1 MEPNRFA
8 LGCWDKDDALGC
20 TPEIPPPVLGNA
32 FTDKLK
38 SIPPKGW
45 LAIGGAALLVLLIA
59 KRRTVAG
66 AAQTVA
72 EKAKQAAQSI
82 VGAFLTLNAIRKA
95 MPNVS
100 LAKATALL
108 PDLTLAL
115 DEANINTPK
124 RVAAFLA
131 QVGHESSDFSTF
143 KENLNYGAPGLL
155 DTFPKYFNAST
166 AAQYAR
172 KPEAIANHV
181 YANRMGNGPES
192 SGDGWRYKG
201 RGPIQL
207 TGRSNYRAFTNAIG
221 KKYGVDFERNPE
233 LVEDPKWGFKA
244 ASWFWNSQGLNS
256 YADRGDF
263 NSITHGING
272 GYKGKPDRDKRY
284 AIASAALVP
293 MGNA

>member
-1 MEPNRFA
+1 MGPNRFA

-20 TPEIPPPVLGNA
+20 TPEMPPPVLGNA

-45 LAIGGAALLVLLIA
+45 LAIGGAALLILLIA
-59 KRRTVAG
+59 KRRTVA
-66 AAQTVA
+66 T
-72 EKAKQAAQSI
+72 AAQSVAERAKEAAQSL

-100 LAKATALL
+100 LAKATSLL

-131 QVGHESSDFSTF
+131 QVGHESGDFRYMEELAS
-143 KENLNYGAPGLL
+143 GAAYEG
-155 DTFPKYFNAST
+155 
-166 AAQYAR
+166 R
-172 KPEAIANHV
+172 KDL
-181 YANRMGNGPES
+181 GNTQP
-192 SGDGWRYKG
+192 GDGKRFKG

-221 KKYGVDFERNPE
+221 KKYGVDFEKNPE
-233 LVEDPKWGFKA
+233 LVADPRWGFKA
-244 ASWFWNSQGLNS
+244 ASWFWNSKNLNS

-263 NSITHGING
+263 NSITYRING
-272 GYKGKPDRDKRY
+272 GYNGKADRDKRY
-284 AIASAALVP
+284 AIASAALMPV
-293 MGNA
+293 GNA